1 MQLHLYTVLSES
13 ARSGLKVILAS
24 KMRSLL
30 TMLGI
35 VIGVGGI
42 VGMVSIGESVQGVL
56 VRQLDSIVGGANMF
70 GVFRPP
76 FFFSGNK
83 LVPNRSGEYLTY
95 DDAVAL
101 ERQCENV
108 TYVVPQVER
117 NVRVSRGYEGR
128 HLDVWGTSPS
138 ISPGMEWFTRLGRSM
153 RYSDTDNDIKVCLL
167 GLRVA
172 RYMFGHEVNPIGSE
186 VRLDE
191 ERYVVAGVLEERDE
205 DMDKKIIIPIT
216 TAQSRITGRDMV
228 DHFWVKTT
236 SIDTVDIAR
245 GEASSVL
252 TIRHGGQDFFRTW
265 ALKDIIKYIDKMML
279 VLQIAIGGLATTAL
293 VVGGIGIM
301 NIMLASVNERTYEI
315 GLRKAVGAGRKDI
328 MTQFLVES
336 VVLSLVGAAG
346 GIGVGFGFTRA
357 VAWFMNNIA
366 KPPVPWEPV
375 LSLFSI
381 FFAIFACTCVGIFFG
396 LYPAY
401 KASLLAPVEALR
413 RR

>member
-1 MQLHLYTVLSES
+1 MQFHAYTVLSES
-13 ARSGLKVILAS
+13 AGSGLKVILANR
-24 KMRSLL
+24 MRSLL

-42 VGMVSIGESVQGVL
+42 VGMASIGESVQGVL
-56 VRQLDSIVGGANMF
+56 VGQLDKIVGGANMF
-70 GVFRPP
+70 GIFRPP
-76 FFFSGNK
+76 FFFENDR

-101 ERQCENV
+101 EKRSQYI
-108 TYVVPQVER
+108 THVVPMVQKDIR
-117 NVRVSRGYEGR
+117 ISRGYAGR
-128 HLDVWGTSPS
+128 HVDVWGTSPS
-138 ISPGMEWFTRLGRSM
+138 FSQGMNWFTQLGRSM
-153 RYSDTDNDIKVCLL
+153 RHSDTDNDIKMCIL

-172 RYMFGHEVNPIGSE
+172 KYLFGGKVDPIGSE
-186 VRLDE
+186 VRLDDN
-191 ERYVVAGVLEERDE
+191 RYIVAGVLEERDG
-205 DMDKKIIIPIT
+205 DMDKKIIVPIT

-236 SIDTVDIAR
+236 SIDTVDMAR
-245 GEASSVL
+245 GEASSIL

-265 ALKDIIKYIDKMML
+265 ALKDIMKYINKMIL
-279 VLQIAIGGLATTAL
+279 VLQIIIGGLATTAL
-293 VVGGIGIM
+293 IVGGIGIM
-301 NIMLASVNERTYEI
+301 NIMLASVNERTYEV

-328 MTQFLVES
+328 MFQFLVES

-346 GIGVGFGFTRA
+346 GIAVGFGFTRA
-357 VAWFMNNIA
+357 VSWFMNNIA

-381 FFAIFACTCVGIFFG
+381 LFAIIACTCVGIFFG

-401 KASLLAPVEALR
+401 KASCLAPVDALR

>member
-70 GVFRPP
+70 GIFRPP
-76 FFFSGNK
+76 FFFEGNK
-83 LVPNRSGEYLTY
+83 LVPNRSSEYLTY
-95 DDAVAL
+95 DDAIAL
-101 ERQCENV
+101 ERQCQDI
-108 TYVVPQVER
+108 THVVPQIER
-117 NVRVSRGYEGR
+117 NVRISRGYAGR
-128 HLDVWGTSPS
+128 HVDVMGTSPS
-138 ISPGMEWFTRLGRSM
+138 ISPGMEWFTRMGRSM
-153 RYSDTDNDIKVCLL
+153 RYSDADNDIKVCLL

-172 RYMFGHEVNPIGSE
+172 RYLFGHDVNPIGSE

-228 DHFWVKTT
+228 DHFWVRTT

-265 ALKDIIKYIDKMML
+265 ALKDIIKYIDKMMM

-357 VAWFMNNIA
+357 VSWFMNNIA

-381 FFAIFACTCVGIFFG
+381 LFAIFACTCVGIFFG

-401 KASLLAPVEALR
+401 KASLLVPVEALR